1 MQLHIKMSDLY
12 SVLGL
17 SDTATKEEIK
27 KAYRSLSLKFHPDK
41 TGGNL
46 ESVTKFQK
54 ISEAYETLGDDQRKS
69 DYDFM
74 SKNPCMR
81 MGAQDMPFQDMDD
94 ILSAIFGG
102 GFGGPMFGG
111 SGGGGGGAFGGG
123 SPKIHVFRA
132 GGGGSH
138 GMRFEQALQKPAPI
152 IKTITIMMDVV
163 LSGGKLPVEIE
174 RFIVE
179 NEHKMLETE
188 TIYVDIP
195 KGIDDNEIIILRDK
209 GNIISEDCKGDI
221 KLFVKINNDTNF
233 ERRGLDLIINKSI
246 TLKES
251 LCGFSFELKYV
262 NGKTY
267 TLNNSSGNI
276 IPPEYIK
283 VIPNMGLTREAHTGN
298 LLVHFH
304 VEFPEKI
311 SEEKMNALRELL

>member
-1 MQLHIKMSDLY
+1 MSDLY
-12 SVLGL
+12 SLLGL
-17 SDTATKEEIK
+17 TSTATKDEIK

-46 ESVTKFQK
+46 DAISKFQK
-54 ISEAYETLGDDQRKS
+54 ISEAYETLGDEQRRA

-74 SKNPCMR
+74 GKNQSMR
-81 MGAQDMPFQDMDD
+81 MGGCQEMPFQDMED

-102 GFGGPMFGG
+102 GFGGGGVGGPFGG
-111 SGGGGGGAFGGG
+111 N
-123 SPKIHVFRA
+123 IHVFRA
-132 GGGGSH
+132 GGGMP
-138 GMRFEQALQKPAPI
+138 GMFFDPALQKPTPI
-152 IKTITIMMDVV
+152 IKTITITMDVV
-163 LSGGKLPVEIE
+163 LTGGKIPLEIE

-179 NEHKMLETE
+179 HGHKIFETE

-195 KGIDDNEIIILRDK
+195 KGIDDNEIILLRDK
-209 GNIISEDCKGDI
+209 GNVQSENSKGDI
-221 KLFVKINNDTNF
+221 KIFIKIHNNTTF
-233 ERRGLDLIINKSI
+233 ERRGLDLIMNKNI

-251 LCGFSFELKYV
+251 LCGFSFELNYV

-283 VIPNMGLTREAHTGN
+283 VIPNMGLTRDGHTGN

-304 VEFPEKI
+304 VNFPEKL
-311 SEEKMNALRELL
+311 SEEKMNALREIL

>member
-1 MQLHIKMSDLY
+1 MSDLY

-17 SDTATKEEIK
+17 ASTATKEEIK

-46 ESVTKFQK
+46 DAITKFQK
-54 ISEAYETLGDDQRKS
+54 ISEAYETLGDEQRKAE
-69 DYDFM
+69 YDFM
-74 SKNPCMR
+74 GKNQSMR
-81 MGAQDMPFQDMDD
+81 MGGCQEMPFQDMED

-102 GFGGPMFGG
+102 GGGGGPMFGG
-111 SGGGGGGAFGGG
+111 GGPFGGNMG
-123 SPKIHVFRA
+123 PKIHVFRA
-132 GGGGSH
+132 GGGGGGPG
-138 GMRFEQALQKPAPI
+138 GMPNMFFEHASQKPTPI
-152 IKTITIMMDVV
+152 IKTITITMDVV
-163 LSGGKLPVEIE
+163 LSGGKVPLEIE

-179 NEHKMLETE
+179 HGHKIFETE

-209 GNIISEDCKGDI
+209 GNVNNENSKGDI
-221 KLFVKINNDTNF
+221 KLFIKINNNTNF
-233 ERRGLDLIINKSI
+233 ERRGLDLIMNKNI

-251 LCGFSFELKYV
+251 LCGFSFELNYV

-276 IPPEYIK
+276 IPPEYVK
-283 VIPNMGLTREAHTGN
+283 VIPNMGLTREGHTGN

-304 VEFPEKI
+304 VDFPEKL
-311 SEEKMNALRELL
+311 SEEKMNALREIL

>member
-1 MQLHIKMSDLY
+1 MSDLY

-17 SDTATKEEIK
+17 TSTATKEEIK

-46 ESVTKFQK
+46 EAITKFQK
-54 ISEAYETLGDDQRKS
+54 ISEAYETLGDEQRKAE
-69 DYDFM
+69 YDFM
-74 SKNPCMR
+74 GKSQSMR
-81 MGAQDMPFQDMDD
+81 MGGCQEMPFQDMED

-102 GFGGPMFGG
+102 GGGPMFGG
-111 SGGGGGGAFGGG
+111 GGGGGPMFGGGGAFGGNMG
-123 SPKIHVFRA
+123 PKIHVFRA
-132 GGGGSH
+132 GGGG
-138 GMRFEQALQKPAPI
+138 MPNMFFEKSLQKPTPI
-152 IKTITIMMDVV
+152 IKTITITMDVV
-163 LSGGKLPVEIE
+163 LSGGKIPVEIE

-179 NEHKMLETE
+179 HGHKIFETE

-209 GNIISEDCKGDI
+209 GNVQNENSKGDI
-221 KLFVKINNDTNF
+221 KLFIKINNNTNF
-233 ERRGLDLIINKSI
+233 ERRGLDLIMNKNI

-251 LCGFSFELKYV
+251 LCGFSFELHYV
-262 NGKTY
+262 NGKNY

-276 IPPEYIK
+276 IPPEYVK
-283 VIPNMGLTREAHTGN
+283 VIPNMGLTREGHTGN

-304 VEFPEKI
+304 VDFPEKL

>member
-1 MQLHIKMSDLY
+1 MSDLY
-12 SVLGL
+12 SLLGL
-17 SDTATKEEIK
+17 TSTATKDEIK

-46 ESVTKFQK
+46 DAISKFQK
-54 ISEAYETLGDDQRKS
+54 ISEAYETLGDEQRRA

-74 SKNPCMR
+74 GKHQSMR
-81 MGAQDMPFQDMDD
+81 MGGCQEMPFQDMED

-102 GFGGPMFGG
+102 GFGGGGSSPFGG
-111 SGGGGGGAFGGG
+111 N
-123 SPKIHVFRA
+123 IHVFRA
-132 GGGGSH
+132 GGVGPGGIP
-138 GMRFEQALQKPAPI
+138 GMFFENALQKPAPI
-152 IKTITIMMDVV
+152 IKTITITMDVV
-163 LSGGKLPVEIE
+163 LTGGKIPVEVE

-179 NEHKMLETE
+179 HGHKILETE

-209 GNIISEDCKGDI
+209 GNVQNENSKSDI
-221 KLFVKINNDTNF
+221 KIFIKINNNTNF
-233 ERRGLDLIINKSI
+233 ERRGLDLVMNKNI

-251 LCGFSFELKYV
+251 LCGFSFELHYI

-276 IPPEYIK
+276 IPPEYVK
-283 VIPNMGLTREAHTGN
+283 VIPNMGLTREGHTGN

-304 VEFPEKI
+304 VDFPNKL
-311 SEEKMNALRELL
+311 SEEKMNVLREIL

>member
-1 MQLHIKMSDLY
+1 MSDLY
-12 SVLGL
+12 NVLGL
-17 SDTATKEEIK
+17 GDSATKEEIK
-27 KAYRSLSLKFHPDK
+27 RAYRSLSLKFHPDK

-46 ESVTKFQK
+46 ESITKFQK
-54 ISEAYETLGDDQRKS
+54 ISEAYETLSDDQLKS
-69 DYDFM
+69 EYDF
-74 SKNPCMR
+74 SLKNPCMR

-102 GFGGPMFGG
+102 SFGGGGGPLFGG
-111 SGGGGGGAFGGG
+111 SGAFGG
-123 SPKIHVFRA
+123 SNPKIHVFRS
-132 GGGGSH
+132 GGMGP
-138 GMRFEQALQKPAPI
+138 GMRFEQALQKPTPI
-152 IKTITIMMDVV
+152 IKTITITMELV

-179 NEHKMLETE
+179 HGHKILEAE

-209 GNIISEDCKGDI
+209 GNINSEDCKGDI
-221 KLFVKINNDTNF
+221 KLFVKINNDTHF
-233 ERRGLDLIINKSI
+233 ERRGLDLIINKNI

-267 TLNNSSGNI
+267 TLNNNSGNI

-283 VIPNMGLTREAHTGN
+283 VIPNMGLTRETHTGN
-298 LLVHFH
+298 LLIHFH
-304 VEFPEKI
+304 VEFPEKL
-311 SEEKMNALRELL
+311 SEEKMNALRDIL